1 MKKINVGDKFVLE
14 VVDCNT
20 TGTEF
25 KVRCTDGNNPVIVP
39 AKFLN
44 KLPALESFV
53 VGGDDDFDD
62 LIELQDA
69 TVLGLSI
76 EVLLEMSDE
85 DKLKYFHTKDL
96 AGILALDPKIVI
108 GGVYAYIDDKEDDET
123 TAAES
128 IDIGDRLQFTEETP
142 AGERVVPLIVC
153 EIDGNVIKGIC
164 EDTSRDGGMI
174 VEVSAD
180 KCTKTGKE
188 KVADIDRLMSVYE
201 IAKGFDVLISRFS
214 GAIK

>member
-14 VVDCNT
+14 VVDCNA

-53 VGGDDDFDD
+53 VGSDDDFDD

-108 GGVYAYIDDKEDDET
+108 GGVYDET

-153 EIDGNVIKGIC
+153 EIDGNIIKGIC

>member
-62 LIELQDA
+62 LIDLQDA

-108 GGVYAYIDDKEDDET
+108 GGVYSYIDDKEDDET

-153 EIDGNVIKGIC
+153 EIDGNIIKGIC
-164 EDTSRDGGMI
+164 EDASRDGGMI

-180 KCTKTGKE
+180 KCTKTDKE
-188 KVADIDRLMSVYE
+188 KMVDIDRLMSVYE

>member
-1 MKKINVGDKFVLE
+1 MEKINVGDKFILE
-14 VVDCNT
+14 VVDCNA

-25 KVRCTDGNNPVIVP
+25 KIRCTDGNNPVIVP

-44 KLPALESFV
+44 KLPRLDGFV
-53 VGGDDDFDD
+53 VKGDDDFDD
-62 LIELQDA
+62 LVELQDA
-69 TVLGLSI
+69 TVLGLSV

-123 TAAES
+123 TRAEPS
-128 IDIGDRLQFTEETP
+128 GIGDRLQFTEETP

-164 EDTSRDGGMI
+164 EDASRDGGMI
-174 VEVSAD
+174 VKVSAD
-180 KCTKTGKE
+180 KCTKTDKE
-188 KVADIDRLMSVYE
+188 KIVDIDRLMSVYE
-201 IAKGFDVLISRFS
+201 IAKGLDVLINRFS
-214 GAIK
+214 GATK